1 MKKWFS
7 NKPWKAWRTRKVTF
21 IYMIVISSIAMLY
34 GAIQM
39 SHGID
44 VSGWLQ
50 LVLNFCKFVVGTGTV
65 IILVPSVKDLA
76 NFLTG
81 KFGSGDSSEENDDAE
96 G

>member
-39 SHGID
+39 SRGID

-50 LVLNFCKFVVGTGTV
+50 LVLNFCKFIVGTGTV

-81 KFGSGDSSEENDDAE
+81 KFGSSDSSTEDETE

>member
-1 MKKWFS
+1 MKKWLS

-21 IYMIVISSIAMLY
+21 IYMIIISSVAMFY

-39 SHGID
+39 SRGID

-50 LVLNFCKFVVGTGTV
+50 LVLNFCKFIVGTGTV

-81 KFGSGDSSEENDDAE
+81 KFGNSDFSEENNDAE

>member
-1 MKKWFS
+1 MKKWLS

-39 SHGID
+39 SRGID

-81 KFGSGDSSEENDDAE
+81 KFGSGDSSEEE
-96 G
+96 

>member
-1 MKKWFS
+1 MKKWLS

-39 SHGID
+39 SRGID

-50 LVLNFCKFVVGTGTV
+50 LVLNFCKFIVGTGTV

-81 KFGSGDSSEENDDAE
+81 KFGSSDSSAENETE

>member
-1 MKKWFS
+1 MKKWLS
-7 NKPWKAWRTRKVTF
+7 NKPWKTWRTRKVTF
-21 IYMIVISSIAMLY
+21 IYMIIISSVAMFY

-39 SHGID
+39 SRGID

-50 LVLNFCKFVVGTGTV
+50 LVLNFCKFIVGTGTV

-81 KFGSGDSSEENDDAE
+81 KFGNSDFSEEDE
-96 G
+96 

>member
-1 MKKWFS
+1 MKKWLS

-39 SHGID
+39 SRGID

-50 LVLNFCKFVVGTGTV
+50 LVLNFCKFIVGTGTI

-81 KFGSGDSSEENDDAE
+81 KFGSGESSAE
-96 G
+96 DETEG